1 MEWCPTPPKPLL
13 PRDEREQLGI
23 MSVVDSMFPP
33 DYFPMT
39 HPMFIV
45 GEEHDRLAGC
55 DVLASLYI
63 QPGHPHSANETS
75 SFTYV
80 SHSIKEFFSNLEK
93 VPENFNNA
101 SAYHLCVDTQIV
113 WDAAFHLHSK
123 VYDPSGDKFKPTH
136 GSGLDDLAK
145 EIIKNVTSSSSNHN
159 HSLLYL
165 GSYITNGYV
174 GCPEARFDWEQNG
187 QMHNLSK
194 VAGMSGTER
203 TKQWLDVKNTEGIT
217 KLGMVG
223 TMSSHFVITGRDFS
237 DQDAGATILTRYLP
251 MQVLFALFVAT
262 LVVSCA

>member
-1 MEWCPTPPKPLL
+1 ML
-13 PRDEREQLGI
+13 DHN
-23 MSVVDSMFPP
+23 SVFPP
-33 DYFPMT
+33 DCFPKT
-39 HPMFIV
+39 DASFLV
-45 GEEHDRLAGC
+45 GEMHNRIAAC
-55 DVLASLYI
+55 NTMASLHI
-63 QPGHPHSANETS
+63 QPGRFHKTS
-75 SFTYV
+75 ENASFTYV
-80 SHSIKEFFSNLEK
+80 SHSIKEFFSNIRK

-101 SAYHLCVDTQIV
+101 SAYHICVDTQIN
-113 WDAAFHLHSK
+113 WDATDKNRSRSF
-123 VYDPSGDKFKPTH
+123 DPSSDEFKPAH
-136 GSGLDDLAK
+136 GSGIEDLAK

-262 LVVSCA
+262 LIVCCA

>member
-1 MEWCPTPPKPLL
+1 MF
-13 PRDEREQLGI
+13 DHN
-23 MSVVDSMFPP
+23 SVFPP
-33 DYFPMT
+33 DCFPKT
-39 HPMFIV
+39 DASFLV
-45 GEEHDRLAGC
+45 GEMHNRIAAC
-55 DVLASLYI
+55 NTMASLHI
-63 QPGHPHSANETS
+63 QPGRFHKTS
-75 SFTYV
+75 ENASFTYV
-80 SHSIKEFFSNLEK
+80 SHSIKEFFSNIQK
-93 VPENFNNA
+93 VPESFKNA
-101 SAYHLCVDTQIV
+101 SAYHICVDTQIN
-113 WDAAFHLHSK
+113 WDATDKNRSRSF
-123 VYDPSGDKFKPTH
+123 DPSSDEFKPAH
-136 GSGLDDLAK
+136 GSGIEDLAK

-237 DQDAGATILTRYLP
+237 DQDAGAAILTRYLP

-262 LVVSCA
+262 LIVCCA

>member
-1 MEWCPTPPKPLL
+1 ML
-13 PRDEREQLGI
+13 DHN
-23 MSVVDSMFPP
+23 SVFPP
-33 DYFPMT
+33 DCFPKT
-39 HPMFIV
+39 DASFLV
-45 GEEHDRLAGC
+45 GEMHNRIAAC
-55 DVLASLYI
+55 NTMASLHI
-63 QPGHPHSANETS
+63 QPGRFHKTS
-75 SFTYV
+75 ENASFTYV
-80 SHSIKEFFSNLEK
+80 SHSIKEFFSNIRK
-93 VPENFNNA
+93 VPEKFNNA
-101 SAYHLCVDTQIV
+101 SAYHICVDTQIH
-113 WDAAFHLHSK
+113 WDATDKNRSRSF
-123 VYDPSGDKFKPTH
+123 DPSSDEFKPAH
-136 GSGLDDLAK
+136 GSGIEDLAK

>member
-1 MEWCPTPPKPLL
+1 MYVPN
-13 PRDEREQLGI
+13 
-23 MSVVDSMFPP
+23 SMFPP
-33 DYFPMT
+33 DCFSKT
-39 HPMFIV
+39 DASFIV
-45 GEEHDRLAGC
+45 GEMHERIAGC
-55 DVLASLYI
+55 NTLASLHI
-63 QPGHPHSANETS
+63 QPGRFHKTS
-75 SFTYV
+75 ENASFTYV
-80 SHSIKEFFSNLEK
+80 SHSIKEFFSNIRK

-101 SAYHLCVDTQIV
+101 SAYHICVDTQIN
-113 WDAAFHLHSK
+113 WDATDKNRSRSF
-123 VYDPSGDKFKPTH
+123 DPSSDEFKPAH
-136 GSGLDDLAK
+136 GSGIEDLAK

>member
-1 MEWCPTPPKPLL
+1 ML
-13 PRDEREQLGI
+13 DHN
-23 MSVVDSMFPP
+23 SVFPP
-33 DYFPMT
+33 DCFPKT
-39 HPMFIV
+39 DASFLV
-45 GEEHDRLAGC
+45 GEMHNRIAAC
-55 DVLASLYI
+55 NTMASLHI
-63 QPGHPHSANETS
+63 QPGRFHKTS
-75 SFTYV
+75 ENASFTYV
-80 SHSIKEFFSNLEK
+80 SHSIKEFFSNIRK

-101 SAYHLCVDTQIV
+101 SAYHICVDTQIN
-113 WDAAFHLHSK
+113 WDATDKNRSRSF
-123 VYDPSGDKFKPTH
+123 DPSSDEFKPAP
-136 GSGLDDLAK
+136 GSGIEDLAK

>member
-1 MEWCPTPPKPLL
+1 ML
-13 PRDEREQLGI
+13 DHN
-23 MSVVDSMFPP
+23 SVFPP
-33 DYFPMT
+33 DCFPKT
-39 HPMFIV
+39 DASFLV
-45 GEEHDRLAGC
+45 GEMHNRIAAC
-55 DVLASLYI
+55 NTMASLHI
-63 QPGHPHSANETS
+63 QPGRFHKTS
-75 SFTYV
+75 ENASFTYV
-80 SHSIKEFFSNLEK
+80 SHSIKEFFSNIRK

-101 SAYHLCVDTQIV
+101 SAYHICVDTQIN
-113 WDAAFHLHSK
+113 WDATDKNRSRSF
-123 VYDPSGDKFKPTH
+123 DPSSDEFKPTH
-136 GSGLDDLAK
+136 GSGIEDLAK

-237 DQDAGATILTRYLP
+237 DQDAGAAILTRYLP

-262 LVVSCA
+262 LIVCCA

>member
-1 MEWCPTPPKPLL
+1 MF
-13 PRDEREQLGI
+13 DHN
-23 MSVVDSMFPP
+23 SVFPP
-33 DYFPMT
+33 DCFPKT
-39 HPMFIV
+39 DASFLV
-45 GEEHDRLAGC
+45 GEMHNRIAAC
-55 DVLASLYI
+55 NTMASLHI
-63 QPGHPHSANETS
+63 QSGRVHKTS
-75 SFTYV
+75 ENASFTYV
-80 SHSIKEFFSNLEK
+80 AHSIKEFFSNIQK
-93 VPENFNNA
+93 VPESFKNA
-101 SAYHLCVDTQIV
+101 SAYHICVDTQIN
-113 WDAAFHLHSK
+113 WDATDKNRSRSF
-123 VYDPSGDKFKPTH
+123 DPSSDEFKPTH
-136 GSGLDDLAK
+136 GSGIEDLAK

-159 HSLLYL
+159 HSLVYL

-237 DQDAGATILTRYLP
+237 DQDAGATNLTRYLP

>member
-1 MEWCPTPPKPLL
+1 ML
-13 PRDEREQLGI
+13 DHN
-23 MSVVDSMFPP
+23 SVFPP
-33 DYFPMT
+33 DCFPKT
-39 HPMFIV
+39 DASFLV
-45 GEEHDRLAGC
+45 GEMHNRIAAC
-55 DVLASLYI
+55 NTMASLHI
-63 QPGHPHSANETS
+63 QPGRFHKTS
-75 SFTYV
+75 ENASFTYV
-80 SHSIKEFFSNLEK
+80 SHSIKEFFSNIRK
-93 VPENFNNA
+93 VPEKFNNA
-101 SAYHLCVDTQIV
+101 SAYHICVDTQIN
-113 WDAAFHLHSK
+113 WDATDKNRSRSF
-123 VYDPSGDKFKPTH
+123 DPSSDEFKPAH
-136 GSGLDDLAK
+136 GSGIEDLAK

>member
-1 MEWCPTPPKPLL
+1 ML
-13 PRDEREQLGI
+13 DHN
-23 MSVVDSMFPP
+23 SVFPP
-33 DYFPMT
+33 DCFPKT
-39 HPMFIV
+39 DASFLV
-45 GEEHDRLAGC
+45 GEMHNRIAAC
-55 DVLASLYI
+55 NTMASLHI
-63 QPGHPHSANETS
+63 QPGRFHKTS
-75 SFTYV
+75 ENASFTYV
-80 SHSIKEFFSNLEK
+80 SHSIKEFFSNIRK

-101 SAYHLCVDTQIV
+101 SAYHICVDTQIN
-113 WDAAFHLHSK
+113 WDATDKNRSRSF
-123 VYDPSGDKFKPTH
+123 DPSSDEFKPAH
-136 GSGLDDLAK
+136 GSGIDDLAK

>member
-1 MEWCPTPPKPLL
+1 MFDLN
-13 PRDEREQLGI
+13 
-23 MSVVDSMFPP
+23 SVFPP
-33 DYFPMT
+33 DCFPKT
-39 HPMFIV
+39 DASFLV
-45 GEEHDRLAGC
+45 GEMHNRIAAC
-55 DVLASLYI
+55 NTMASLHI
-63 QPGHPHSANETS
+63 QPGRFHKTS
-75 SFTYV
+75 ENASFTYV
-80 SHSIKEFFSNLEK
+80 SHSIKEFFSNIRK
-93 VPENFNNA
+93 VPEKFNNA
-101 SAYHLCVDTQIV
+101 SAYHICVDTQIH
-113 WDAAFHLHSK
+113 WDATDKNRSRSF
-123 VYDPSGDKFKPTH
+123 DPSSDEFKPAH
-136 GSGLDDLAK
+136 GSGIEDLAK

>member
-1 MEWCPTPPKPLL
+1 MF
-13 PRDEREQLGI
+13 DHN
-23 MSVVDSMFPP
+23 SVFPP
-33 DYFPMT
+33 DCFPKT
-39 HPMFIV
+39 DASFLV
-45 GEEHDRLAGC
+45 GEMHNRIAAC
-55 DVLASLYI
+55 NTMASLHI
-63 QPGHPHSANETS
+63 QPGRFHKTS
-75 SFTYV
+75 ENASFTYV
-80 SHSIKEFFSNLEK
+80 SHSIKEFFSNIQK
-93 VPENFNNA
+93 VPESFKNA
-101 SAYHLCVDTQIV
+101 SAYHICVDTQIN
-113 WDAAFHLHSK
+113 WDATDKNRSRSF
-123 VYDPSGDKFKPTH
+123 DPSSDEFKPTH
-136 GSGLDDLAK
+136 GSGIEDLAK

-237 DQDAGATILTRYLP
+237 DQDAGAAILTRYLP
-251 MQVLFALFVAT
+251 MQVIFALFVAT
-262 LVVSCA
+262 LIVCCA

>member
-1 MEWCPTPPKPLL
+1 ML
-13 PRDEREQLGI
+13 DHN
-23 MSVVDSMFPP
+23 SVFPP
-33 DYFPMT
+33 DCFPKT
-39 HPMFIV
+39 DASFLV
-45 GEEHDRLAGC
+45 GEMHNRIAAC
-55 DVLASLYI
+55 NTMASLHI
-63 QPGHPHSANETS
+63 QPGRFHKTS
-75 SFTYV
+75 ENASFTYV
-80 SHSIKEFFSNLEK
+80 SHSIKEFFSNIRK
-93 VPENFNNA
+93 IPENFNNA
-101 SAYHLCVDTQIV
+101 SAYHICVDTQIN
-113 WDAAFHLHSK
+113 WDATDKNRSRSF
-123 VYDPSGDKFKPTH
+123 DPSSDEFKPAH
-136 GSGLDDLAK
+136 GSGIEDLAK

>member
-1 MEWCPTPPKPLL
+1 ML
-13 PRDEREQLGI
+13 DHN
-23 MSVVDSMFPP
+23 SVFPP
-33 DYFPMT
+33 DCFPKT
-39 HPMFIV
+39 DASFLV
-45 GEEHDRLAGC
+45 GEMHNRIAAC
-55 DVLASLYI
+55 NTMASLHI
-63 QPGHPHSANETS
+63 QPGRFHKTS
-75 SFTYV
+75 ENASFTYV
-80 SHSIKEFFSNLEK
+80 SHSIKEFFSNIRK

-101 SAYHLCVDTQIV
+101 SAYHICVDTQIN
-113 WDAAFHLHSK
+113 WDATDKNRSRSF
-123 VYDPSGDKFKPTH
+123 DPSSDEFKPAH
-136 GSGLDDLAK
+136 GSGIEDLAK

-251 MQVLFALFVAT
+251 MQVLFALLVAT

>member
-1 MEWCPTPPKPLL
+1 ML
-13 PRDEREQLGI
+13 DHN
-23 MSVVDSMFPP
+23 SVFPP
-33 DYFPMT
+33 DCFPKT
-39 HPMFIV
+39 DASFLV
-45 GEEHDRLAGC
+45 GEMHNRIAAC
-55 DVLASLYI
+55 NTMASLHI
-63 QPGHPHSANETS
+63 QPGRFHKTS
-75 SFTYV
+75 ENASFTYV
-80 SHSIKEFFSNLEK
+80 SHSIKEFFSNIRK

-101 SAYHLCVDTQIV
+101 SAYHICVDTQIN
-113 WDAAFHLHSK
+113 WDATDKNRSRSF
-123 VYDPSGDKFKPTH
+123 DPSSDEFKPAH
-136 GSGLDDLAK
+136 GSGIEDLAK

>member
-1 MEWCPTPPKPLL
+1 ML
-13 PRDEREQLGI
+13 DHN
-23 MSVVDSMFPP
+23 SVFPP
-33 DYFPMT
+33 DCFPKT
-39 HPMFIV
+39 DASFLV
-45 GEEHDRLAGC
+45 GEMHNRIAAC
-55 DVLASLYI
+55 NTMASLHI
-63 QPGHPHSANETS
+63 QPGRFHKTS
-75 SFTYV
+75 ENASFTYV
-80 SHSIKEFFSNLEK
+80 SHSIKEFFSNIRK
-93 VPENFNNA
+93 VPENFYNA
-101 SAYHLCVDTQIV
+101 SAYHICVDTQIN
-113 WDAAFHLHSK
+113 WDATDKNRSRSF
-123 VYDPSGDKFKPTH
+123 DPSSDEFKPAH
-136 GSGLDDLAK
+136 GSGIEDLAK

>member
-1 MEWCPTPPKPLL
+1 MF
-13 PRDEREQLGI
+13 DHN
-23 MSVVDSMFPP
+23 SVFPP
-33 DYFPMT
+33 DCFPKT
-39 HPMFIV
+39 DASFLV
-45 GEEHDRLAGC
+45 GEMHNRIAAC
-55 DVLASLYI
+55 NTMASLHI
-63 QPGHPHSANETS
+63 QPGRFHKTS
-75 SFTYV
+75 ENASFTYV
-80 SHSIKEFFSNLEK
+80 SHSIKEFFSNIQK
-93 VPENFNNA
+93 VPESFKNA
-101 SAYHLCVDTQIV
+101 SAYHICVDTQIN
-113 WDAAFHLHSK
+113 WDATDKNRSRSF
-123 VYDPSGDKFKPTH
+123 DPSSDEFKPTH
-136 GSGLDDLAK
+136 GSGIEDLAK

-237 DQDAGATILTRYLP
+237 DQDAGAAILTRYLP

-262 LVVSCA
+262 LIVCCA

>member
-1 MEWCPTPPKPLL
+1 ML
-13 PRDEREQLGI
+13 DHN
-23 MSVVDSMFPP
+23 SVFPP
-33 DYFPMT
+33 DCFPKT
-39 HPMFIV
+39 DASFLV
-45 GEEHDRLAGC
+45 GEMHNRIAAC
-55 DVLASLYI
+55 NTMASLHI
-63 QPGHPHSANETS
+63 QPGRFHKTS
-75 SFTYV
+75 ENASFTYV
-80 SHSIKEFFSNLEK
+80 SHSIKEFFSNIRK

-101 SAYHLCVDTQIV
+101 SAYHICVDTQIN
-113 WDAAFHLHSK
+113 WDATDKNRSRSF
-123 VYDPSGDKFKPTH
+123 DPSSDEFKPAH
-136 GSGLDDLAK
+136 GSGIEDLAK

-251 MQVLFALFVAT
+251 MQVLFALFVVT

>member
-1 MEWCPTPPKPLL
+1 ML
-13 PRDEREQLGI
+13 DHN
-23 MSVVDSMFPP
+23 SVFPP
-33 DYFPMT
+33 DCFPKT
-39 HPMFIV
+39 DASFLV
-45 GEEHDRLAGC
+45 GEMHNRIAAC
-55 DVLASLYI
+55 NTMASLHI
-63 QPGHPHSANETS
+63 QPGRFHKTS
-75 SFTYV
+75 ENASFTYV
-80 SHSIKEFFSNLEK
+80 SHSIKEFFSNIRK

-101 SAYHLCVDTQIV
+101 SAYHICVDTQIH
-113 WDAAFHLHSK
+113 WDATDKNRSRSF
-123 VYDPSGDKFKPTH
+123 DPSSDEFKPAH
-136 GSGLDDLAK
+136 GSGIEDLAK